1 MLCSSNYDF
10 YLRLNSAATT
20 ETLVQVMTG
29 MSNMMKQANS
39 AIDIKN
45 VQQAIEVFAIESEKQ
60 NFLQG
65 NFVSLRQNKLE
76 KS

>member
-1 MLCSSNYDF
+1 
-10 YLRLNSAATT
+10 
-20 ETLVQVMTG
+20 MTG